1 MSGSVLKGV
10 NHNDPVAVYRGERI
24 LRLAKRLGIKL
35 TSVTSRLGFAIDL
48 FYSMYLPYPVLL
60 PLEEVDREGMPAYMI
75 LRAALESDDFNELRI
90 STIADSTLSTLL
102 SASLI
107 DALSKELGDETAFG
121 QGTTITRDRGIEAA
135 VRRAVSRVKGE
146 ARAIKDIRK
155 LLSRGNKAGVGSVF
169 DLEESG
175 EDVIRL
181 ARNEDIQ
188 NLLEILSLMPEVA
201 RMSRRKVMPFSRGEL
216 RGYDIGSDLERIAPT
231 ELALPKL
238 LFRLKYVESKLL
250 LYEKVI
256 TKDMGPVYVLVDK
269 SGSMEGEKIR
279 WAKATA
285 LALLMKSMK
294 ERRDYY
300 LRFFDGAVHD
310 LISVSRKL
318 NPKEALG
325 LLKYLARVRSGGG
338 TDITKAVDMACS
350 DMTEL
355 SVRGLSDVILIT
367 DGEDNV
373 SDLFLRRR
381 LRKANARLI
390 TVMIAGENR
399 SLRKASDS
407 YLRVTKLGKEEI
419 LRVVEA

>member
-1 MSGSVLKGV
+1 MGGSVLKGV
-10 NHNDPVAVYRGERI
+10 SHDDPVAIYRGERI
-24 LRLAKRLGIKL
+24 LRLARRLGVRL
-35 TSVTSRLGFAIDL
+35 TSVTGRLGFAIDL
-48 FYSMYLPYPVLL
+48 FYSMYLPYPILL
-60 PLEEVDREGMPAYMI
+60 PPEEVGEEGRPAHMI
-75 LRAALESDDFNELRI
+75 LRAALESEDFNELRV

-107 DALSKELGDETAFG
+107 DALSRELGDEAAFG
-121 QGTTITRDRGIEAA
+121 HGSTTMRDRGVEAA
-135 VRRAVSRVKGE
+135 VRRAIGRVKSE
-146 ARAIKDIRK
+146 AKAIKDIRK

-188 NLLEILSLMPEVA
+188 NLLEVLSLMPEVA

-216 RGYDIGSDLERIAPT
+216 RGYDIGSDLERIVPT
-231 ELALPKL
+231 ELALPRM

-285 LALLMKSMK
+285 LALLMKSMR

-310 LISVSRKL
+310 LVSVSRRL
-318 NPKEALG
+318 SPREALG
-325 LLKYLARVRSGGG
+325 LLKYLARVKSGGG
-338 TDITKAVDMACS
+338 TDITKAVDTACG
-350 DMTEL
+350 DIIEL
-355 SVRGLSDVILIT
+355 SVRGLSDVVLIT